1 MIIRLSLSV
10 AGQLALATARHHD
23 SRLALSARAP
33 FVPVPFPE
41 ERMFETPAFAASPGA
56 ASGGT
61 AAFMVQIFPLILI
74 FIIFYFLLIRPQ
86 QRRVKQH
93 QAMVMAVKPRD
104 TAITNGG
111 LVGKV
116 TKVDENEIELEI
128 AQGVRVRVV
137 KSMLSDIR
145 PHGAKPAND

>member
-1 MIIRLSLSV
+1 
-10 AGQLALATARHHD
+10 
-23 SRLALSARAP
+23 
-33 FVPVPFPE
+33 
-41 ERMFETPAFAASPGA
+41 MFETPAYAASAGA
-56 ASGGT
+56 APGGT

-111 LVGKV
+111 LIGKV
-116 TKVDENEIELEI
+116 TKVDENEVELEV

>member
-1 MIIRLSLSV
+1 
-10 AGQLALATARHHD
+10 
-23 SRLALSARAP
+23 
-33 FVPVPFPE
+33 
-41 ERMFETPAFAASPGA
+41 MFETPAFAATPGA

-74 FIIFYFLLIRPQ
+74 FVIFYFLLIRPQ

-116 TKVDENEIELEI
+116 TKVDENEIEVEV
-128 AQGVRVRVV
+128 APNVRVRVV

>member
-1 MIIRLSLSV
+1 
-10 AGQLALATARHHD
+10 
-23 SRLALSARAP
+23 
-33 FVPVPFPE
+33 
-41 ERMFETPAFAASPGA
+41 MFETPAFAATPGA

-111 LVGKV
+111 LIGKV
-116 TKVDENEIELEI
+116 TKVDEDEVEIEI

>member
-1 MIIRLSLSV
+1 
-10 AGQLALATARHHD
+10 
-23 SRLALSARAP
+23 
-33 FVPVPFPE
+33 
-41 ERMFETPAFAASPGA
+41 MFESPAYAATGA
-56 ASGGT
+56 AAPSGT
-61 AAFMVQIFPLILI
+61 AAFMVNIFPLILI

-93 QAMVMAVKPRD
+93 QSMVAAVKPRD

-111 LVGKV
+111 LIGKV
-116 TKVDENEIELEI
+116 TKVDENEVELEI

>member
-1 MIIRLSLSV
+1 
-10 AGQLALATARHHD
+10 
-23 SRLALSARAP
+23 
-33 FVPVPFPE
+33 
-41 ERMFETPAFAASPGA
+41 MFESPAFAASPGA

-111 LVGKV
+111 LIGKV
-116 TKVDENEIELEI
+116 TKVDENEVELEVATGI
-128 AQGVRVRVV
+128 RVRVV
-137 KSMLSDIR
+137 KSMLSDVR